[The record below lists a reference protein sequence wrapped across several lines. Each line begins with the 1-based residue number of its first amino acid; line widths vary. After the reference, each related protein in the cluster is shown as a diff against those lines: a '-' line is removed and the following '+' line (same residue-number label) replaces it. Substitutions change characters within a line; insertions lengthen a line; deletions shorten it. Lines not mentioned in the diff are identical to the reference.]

1 MSMAKLICEEQVNG
15 ETVIRSYTTPSILA
29 AAALA
34 KTRPGVGNPFW
45 VWPSVP
51 VGQIIAV
58 DFVGAPLATNDTQTN
73 NTLIGQISATPQ
85 EKLTYAS

>member
-1 MSMAKLICEEQVNG
+1 MAKLICEELVNG

-34 KTRPGVGNPFW
+34 KTRPGIGNPFW

-51 VGQIIAV
+51 TGQIIAV
-58 DFVGAPLATNDTQTN
+58 DFSGAPLATDNTQTN
-73 NTLIGQISATPQ
+73 NTLIAEITATPQ
-85 EKLTYAS
+85 EKLTYA